1 MGKNEI
7 FSYLRTH
14 ADRWHEQF
22 DVASLSVFG
31 SFCRDEQQE
40 KSDIDILV
48 KFRHDPTFDNFM
60 NLKYALEDSL
70 GIPVDLVTQAALKP
84 QWREKILKECQHV
97 A

>member
-7 FSYLRTH
+7 FSFLRTN

-31 SFCRDEQQE
+31 SFCREEQEEQ
-40 KSDIDILV
+40 SDIDILV
-48 KFRHDPTFDNFM
+48 SFSHDPTFDHFM
-60 NLKYALEDSL
+60 GLKFALEDGL
-70 GIPVDLVTQAALKP
+70 GISVDLVTEAALRP
-84 QWREKILKECQHV
+84 QWRDKILNQCQRV